1 MIDIPGILQIIIL
14 VLSWIGLPIPGVSKT
29 NYICV
34 ELPLIVIKFK
44 TVFVL
49 EGCLLCEIKTGDQ
62 FGVHFSI
69 MRRSKGSVCLRYAIV
84 GIVLLIEGYYLDFL
98 GNMCGDVCFRA
109 MIVLVDWPKRI
120 CMIIYFR
127 YGAFSCGFIAI
138 VIILLP
144 NWYL

>member
-1 MIDIPGILQIIIL
+1 M
-14 VLSWIGLPIPGVSKT
+14 PIPGVSKT

-109 MIVLVDWPKRI
+109 MIVLVD
-120 CMIIYFR
+120 
-127 YGAFSCGFIAI
+127 
-138 VIILLP
+138 
-144 NWYL
+144 